1 MRIWTR
7 ASATAD
13 VAGADSGVVAAPAA
27 RGRTARPASLPRT
40 RPWYVDVWIQMVRRK
55 PLGTIGGVI
64 VLAMLAA
71 ALFADVLTPYGFA
84 QTNLRARFVTGS
96 AEHWL
101 GTDQL
106 GRDMATRLLYGARIS
121 LYVGFGA
128 IAIASVLATVL
139 GIFSAYFGGRL
150 DLLLQRGVD
159 AWMAFPGLLLL
170 MSIMSLLG
178 PSVLNITVVLGVATG
193 IRDSRVIRGVALS
206 IKEHTYI
213 EGTRA
218 LGSGHV
224 RVTLAHI
231 LPNVLPTVIVIA
243 TTGLST
249 VILTEASLSFLGLGV
264 PPPYPTW
271 GGMLSLA
278 GLDHMYQAPW
288 LAIWPAVAL
297 SLAVFGFNM
306 LGDALRD
313 LLDPR
318 LRGG

>member
-1 MRIWTR
+1 MAVSR
-7 ASATAD
+7 
-13 VAGADSGVVAAPAA
+13 APASPVVVDLYA
-27 RGRTARPASLPRT
+27 LPPA
-40 RPWYVDVWIQMVRRK
+40 RPWYTDVWFRMLRRK

-64 VLAMLAA
+64 VLVMLLAA
-71 ALFADVLTPYGFA
+71 VLADVLTPYGFS
-84 QTNLRARFVTGS
+84 QTSLRERFIAMS

-106 GRDMATRLLYGARIS
+106 GRDVLTRILYGSRIS

-128 IAIASVLATVL
+128 VALGSIIATAL
-139 GIFSAYFGGRL
+139 GIFPVYGSGRA
-150 DLLLQRGVD
+150 DLLLQRVVD
-159 AWMAFPGLLLL
+159 AWMAFPPLLIL

-178 PSVLNITVVLGVATG
+178 PSVLNITLVLGIAAG
-193 IRDSRVIRGVALS
+193 IRESRIVRGVAMS
-206 IKEHTYI
+206 IKENTYI

-224 RVTLAHI
+224 RITLVHI
-231 LPNVLPTVIVIA
+231 LPNVLPTIIVVA

-271 GGMLSLA
+271 GGMLSLV
-278 GLDHMYQAPW
+278 GLDHMYRAPW

-318 LRGG
+318 LKGG

>member
-1 MRIWTR
+1 M
-7 ASATAD
+7 ATTA
-13 VAGADSGVVAAPAA
+13 VGLVPRVETVRPPA
-27 RGRTARPASLPRT
+27 RR
-40 RPWYVDVWIQMVRRK
+40 WYLDVWVQMVLRK
-55 PLGTIGGVI
+55 PLGTLGAVI
-64 VLAMLAA
+64 VLVMLAA
-71 ALFADVLTPYGFA
+71 ALLADVVSPYAYA
-84 QTNLRARFVTGS
+84 QTSLKERFIAMS
-96 AEHWL
+96 ASHWL

-106 GRDMATRLLYGARIS
+106 GRDLLTRLMYGARIS

-128 IAIASVLATVL
+128 VALGSAMATLVGVL
-139 GIFSAYFGGRL
+139 SAYFGGRV
-150 DLLLQRGVD
+150 DLWTQRGVD
-159 AWMAFPGLLLL
+159 AWMAFPPLLLL

-178 PSVLNITVVLGVATG
+178 PSAWNITLVLGAAFG
-193 IRDSRVIRGVALS
+193 IQNSRIIRAVALS
-206 IKEHTYI
+206 VKELTYV
-213 EGTRA
+213 ESARA

-224 RVTLAHI
+224 RITVGHI
-231 LPNVLPTVIVIA
+231 LPNVLPTIIVVA

-318 LRGG
+318 LKGG